1 MDKYVLTM
9 EYVGLI
15 SYEVE
20 ADSLDEAE
28 ELAIQRY
35 EEEDAPLLDKLF
47 KNHPHHDVQPSP
59 GIAFGYRGADGD
71 PRQEQVIQKFKR
83 IV

>member
-15 SYEVE
+15 TYEVE

-47 KNHPHHDVQPSP
+47 KDYPHHDVQPSP

-83 IV
+83 IL